1 MIDEL
6 RAMAIFARTVET
18 GSFRAAARELNLSP
32 SVVSHHIAQLEA
44 RLGVALLYRSTRRLS
59 LTHDG
64 GKLLESARTVLQA
77 AERGLN
83 AIAGRSAE
91 PSGRLSITVPVLGYS
106 ARGALID
113 DLAAFAQA
121 YPKVAL
127 AINFS
132 DEKRDLIRD
141 GIDLAIR
148 IGALKDSALKSKK
161 LSVITRKL
169 VAAPAYVAARK
180 KPRRPAD
187 IEGWDWIGL
196 SMRPNHKILIS
207 KTGGTHRIDFT
218 PRITVDSIDAMC
230 RLAVA
235 GLGLVLAP
243 AFLVDEDIR
252 AGRLAELLPGWRV
265 EALGVYAVWPSNAG
279 KESLTY
285 RLLRFLEA
293 RERERSGKN

>member
-6 RAMAIFARTVET
+6 RAMAVFARTVET
-18 GSFRAAARELNLSP
+18 GSFRAAARELELSP
-32 SVVSHHIAQLEA
+32 SVVSHHVAQLEE

-64 GKLLESARTVLQA
+64 EKLLDAATAMLQA

-91 PSGRLSITVPVLGYS
+91 PSGRLSITVPGFF
-106 ARGALID
+106 ARGTLID
-113 DLAAFAQA
+113 DIAAFAQA
-121 YPKVAL
+121 YPKVQL

-161 LSVITRKL
+161 LSVVQRRL
-169 VAAPAYVAARK
+169 VAAPAYIAARK
-180 KPRRPAD
+180 KPRGPAD
-187 IEGWDWIGL
+187 LEGWDWIGL
-196 SMRPNHKILIS
+196 SMRPDHKTLIGKRGS
-207 KTGGTHRIDFT
+207 THRIGFT
-218 PRITVDSIDAMC
+218 PRVTVDSIDAMS

-235 GLGLVLAP
+235 GLGLATPP
-243 AFLVDEDIR
+243 AFLADDDIR
-252 AGRLAELLPGWRV
+252 AGRLAEPLPGWQA
-265 EALGVYAVWPSNAG
+265 EPLGVYAVWPSNAG
-279 KESLTY
+279 KESLTM
-285 RLLRFLEA
+285 RLLRFLEV
-293 RERERSGKN
+293 RERER